1 MVRQPARVL
10 VVDDEADL
18 LGMLRVLLAQRGF
31 DVRTASSGLEALA
44 LTSADPPDLMLLDV
58 MMQDMDGWE
67 TLKLLK
73 LEPSSR
79 DVPVIILSA
88 RAEAKDKI
96 RGLQEGAVDYVTKPF
111 SPRELLAKVDA
122 VLGIDRSERRT
133 G

>member
-1 MVRQPARVL
+1 MPAQLL

-18 LGMLRVLLAQRGF
+18 LAMLRVLLEQRGHQ
-31 DVRTASSGLEALA
+31 VRTASSGLDAVA
-44 LTSADPPDLMLLDV
+44 QAQAQAPDLVLLDV

-73 LEPSSR
+73 LDPACHA
-79 DVPVIILSA
+79 VPVIILSA

-122 VLGIDRSERRT
+122 ALGHRR
-133 G
+133 